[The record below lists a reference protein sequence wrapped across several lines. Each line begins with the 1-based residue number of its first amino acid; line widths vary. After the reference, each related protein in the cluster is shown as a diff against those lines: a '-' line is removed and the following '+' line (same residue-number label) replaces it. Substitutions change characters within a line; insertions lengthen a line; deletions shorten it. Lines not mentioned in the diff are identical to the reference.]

1 MELLGYL
8 LKASVCM
15 VLFFAIYLLV
25 LRKLTFFKINRFY
38 LLFTLLL
45 SFVIPT
51 LQFTIEREATQV
63 EAVDRSFVLQSENIT
78 VPTLATPL
86 QQTQAPAVIVEKR
99 FDWYVLLP
107 YLYATIALGLLIISA
122 RRLFQLYRH
131 TRQKTE
137 ELNGLKLVHKNKGFT
152 NCSFFNYVFI
162 DHDSLTAMELR
173 VLLRHEEVHVK
184 QYHSIDKV
192 IMMIAKS
199 VLWFNPIVYLYDT
212 ALEEAHEYEADE
224 ATSTAF
230 GTEPYASLLLK
241 LAVSKNTTTL
251 VHNFVKSP
259 IKKRIQ
265 MLFNSKSKNMK
276 KLRYLLVFPIGLGLI
291 WLLATE
297 VVYANVKGLVKNQTI
312 VENKPFIEKATVIDI
327 KGVKKEKITINTNG
341 RPLYAHIG
349 YGKND
354 TKMNFKLWFYI
365 NDKLYSEAEA
375 EKFDAA
381 FIKNIPLV
389 NGIGGGYNY
398 EIANLPKSMTDYVFW
413 FGNEPKLSKY
423 GSTARTTYQKYNSST
438 ITGKIEEFTY
448 APGSNS
454 INGLMLKTPTG
465 EVFKI
470 LVETKLAK
478 PLDEIVAKGEEVS
491 VNIFSTHQKES
502 DFPVVSSFKLIK
514 NDKVLIDA
522 WPKAT
527 TMKMKVNGV
536 EGVLV
541 PVERD
546 ENKVKLIAVKPKLI
560 SSTNVSV
567 DSKKKINY
575 IKNGLMEISGDK
587 LEAENIIWDME
598 HELIIA
604 QNGLLKTKRG
614 DLIKSEQITFALKT
628 GTYQTSNPS
637 LESKTT
643 SAVYNLLSKMS
654 YKALDS
660 VRVNTFLNTL
670 YLSGNVKLNIDGLM
684 FNAKSVEVNKN
695 SNLIKAR
702 HAILT
707 DAAGLNV
714 SGDLIEFDYST
725 KKYTVTN
732 K

>member
-1 MELLGYL
+1 MELLVYL

-15 VLFFAIYLLV
+15 ALFYAIYLLV
-25 LRKLTFFKINRFY
+25 LRKLTFFRINRFY

-45 SFVIPT
+45 SFVIPA
-51 LQFTIEREATQV
+51 LQFTIEREAAKI
-63 EAVDRSFVLQSENIT
+63 EAVDSSVVFQSETISE
-78 VPTLATPL
+78 PTLAIPS
-86 QQTQAPAVIVEKR
+86 QQTQVPAIVAVER

-107 YLYATIALGLLIISA
+107 YLYVAIVLVLLAISA
-122 RRLFQLYRH
+122 WRLFQLYRH
-131 TRQKTE
+131 TRQETE
-137 ELNGLKLVHKNKGFT
+137 ELNGLKLVRKNTGFT

-162 DHDSLTAMELR
+162 DQENLTTMELR
-173 VLLRHEEVHVK
+173 VLLRHEAVHVK

-192 IMMIAKS
+192 MMMIAKS
-199 VLWFNPIVYLYDT
+199 VLWFNPIVYLYDKG
-212 ALEEAHEYEADE
+212 LEEAHEYEADE
-224 ATSTAF
+224 ATSTDF

-276 KLRYLLVFPIGLGLI
+276 KLRYLLVFPIGAGLI

-297 VVYANVKGLVKNQTI
+297 VVYANVKGLVKDQVTL
-312 VENKPFIEKATVIDI
+312 EDKPFIEKATVIDI
-327 KGVKKEKITINTNG
+327 KGVKKEKITINTSG

-381 FIKNIPLV
+381 FIKSIPLA
-389 NGIGGGYNY
+389 NGIGNAFNY
-398 EIANLPKSMTDYVFW
+398 EIPNFSKSLMDYVFW
-413 FGNEPKLSKY
+413 FGNEPKLSKH
-423 GSTARTTYQKYNSST
+423 GSNARTAYQKYNGAT
-438 ITGKIEEFTY
+438 IAGKIDEFTY
-448 APGSNS
+448 ASGSNS
-454 INGLMLKTPTG
+454 INGFMLKTPGG
-465 EVFKI
+465 EIFKI
-470 LVETKLAK
+470 LVGTKLAK
-478 PLDEIVAKGEEVS
+478 PLDEIIAKGEDVS
-491 VNIFSTHQKES
+491 VNIFSAHQKES
-502 DFPVVSSFKLIK
+502 DFTVVSSFKLIK
-514 NDKVLIDA
+514 NDKILIDA

-527 TMKMKVNGV
+527 TMKMTVNGV
-536 EGVLV
+536 EGVTV

-546 ENKVKLIAVKPKLI
+546 ENEVKLIAVKPKLI
-560 SSTNVSV
+560 SSTHVSA
-567 DSKKKINY
+567 DSKKNINY
-575 IKNGLMEISGDK
+575 IKNGLMEISGDR

-614 DLIKSEQITFALKT
+614 DVIKSEQITFALKT
-628 GTYQTSNPS
+628 GTYQTNNPS
-637 LESKTT
+637 LERKTT
-643 SAVYNLLSKMS
+643 SAVYNLLSKIN
-654 YKALDS
+654 YKTLDS
-660 VRVNTFLNTL
+660 VKVSTFLNTL

-702 HAILT
+702 QAVLT

-714 SGDLIEFDYST
+714 SGDLIEFDYTT
-725 KKYTVTN
+725 KKYTITN